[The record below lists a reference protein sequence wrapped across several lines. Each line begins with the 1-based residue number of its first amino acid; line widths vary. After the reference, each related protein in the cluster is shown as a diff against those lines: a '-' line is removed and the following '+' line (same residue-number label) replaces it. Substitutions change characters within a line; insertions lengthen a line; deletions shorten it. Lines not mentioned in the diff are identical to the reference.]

1 MSKTGFTDLL
11 SGLTR
16 RPDGSFSAAIT
27 PDWMQGRT
35 TYGGL
40 TAALCFEA
48 ARPLAGD
55 MPLRAVQVA
64 FVGPSGGEVVM
75 TPSLLRQG
83 KNTAFVNV
91 DLTGPQG
98 LAARTVFTFGK
109 RRESAYRVNDLP
121 MPDTVPGP
129 DETGPMFRGE
139 RAGPH
144 FTQHFDVH
152 LAEGQPPVSAAPDP
166 MIGLWLRHR
175 DEATQASPT
184 SILAMADAPPP
195 AVMSLFE
202 APAPISSMTWM
213 AEFLTEDYASD
224 GGWYFARHVAQT
236 ATDGYSSQSMRL
248 WSRSGRPVLI
258 GRQTIAIF
266 A

>member
-1 MSKTGFTDLL
+1 MNGTGFTTLL
-11 SGLTR
+11 AGLQR
-16 RPDGSFSAAIT
+16 QPDGSVSGEIT

-48 ARPLAGD
+48 ARALAGD
-55 MPLRAVQVA
+55 MPLRSVQVA

-98 LAARTVFTFGK
+98 LAARTLFTFGK
-109 RRESAYRVNDLP
+109 RRDSAYRVNDLP
-121 MPDTVPGP
+121 MPDGLPDP
-129 DETGPMFRGE
+129 DETAPVFRGE
-139 RAGPH
+139 RTGPH
-144 FTQHFDVH
+144 FTQHFDML
-152 LAEGQPPVSAAPDP
+152 LADGRPPVSAAPEP
-166 MIGLWLRHR
+166 VLGLWLRHR
-175 DEATQASPT
+175 DEKTEASPA
-184 SILAMADAPPP
+184 SILALADAPPP
-195 AVMSLFE
+195 AVMSMFD

-213 AEFLTEDYASD
+213 AEFLTEDHASD

-236 ATDGYSSQSMRL
+236 AADGYSSQSMRL
-248 WSRSGRPVLI
+248 WSRNGRPVLV

>member
-1 MSKTGFTDLL
+1 MSGTGFTNLL
-11 SGLTR
+11 AGLSR
-16 RPDGSFSAAIT
+16 RPDGALSGEIT

-48 ARPLAGD
+48 AKALAGD

-64 FVGPSGGEVVM
+64 FIGPSGGEVVM

-98 LAARTVFTFGK
+98 LAARTLFTFGK

-121 MPDTVPGP
+121 MPDVAPP
-129 DETGPMFRGE
+129 EETGPVFPGKG
-139 RAGPH
+139 AGPH
-144 FTQHFDVH
+144 FTQHFDML
-152 LAEGQPPVSAAPDP
+152 LADGAPPISAAPAP
-166 MIGLWLRHR
+166 VLGLWLRHR
-175 DEATQASPT
+175 DDAAEASPT

-195 AVMSLFE
+195 AVMSMFK

-236 ATDGYSSQSMRL
+236 AADGYSSQSMRL
-248 WSRSGRPVLI
+248 WSRNGRPVLV